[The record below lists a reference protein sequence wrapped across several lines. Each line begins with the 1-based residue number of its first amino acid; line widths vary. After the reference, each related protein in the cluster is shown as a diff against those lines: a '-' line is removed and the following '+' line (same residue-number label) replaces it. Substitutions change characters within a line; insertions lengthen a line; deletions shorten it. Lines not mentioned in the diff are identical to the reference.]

1 MGIELTPEQEAI
13 ITSRVNARMYES
25 PTAMIDQALMLLEE
39 REHQKAKER
48 AFFEREIKP
57 SLESLDRGEGT
68 PLDMNEIIAEAN
80 KRLDTQGVDF

>member
-13 ITSRVNARMYES
+13 VTSRVNARMYES
-25 PTAMIDQALMLLEE
+25 PTAMIDRALTVLEE

-57 SLESLDRGEGT
+57 ALESLDRGEGT
-68 PLDMNEIIAEAN
+68 PLDLSEIITEAN
-80 KRLDTQGVDF
+80 RRLDAKGVNF